1 MDLVICKGWEGEEC
15 AGGRGSKVWEK
26 WGRSFVEAR
35 AETMSDAEEGSR
47 GRVAELFRNWD

>member
-1 MDLVICKGWEGEEC
+1 MRREEC

-26 WGRSFVEAR
+26 WGGSFVEAR